1 MILGANVLKG
11 DPMQQE
17 IDDDG
22 GQELR
27 MIQGNQRDQEAF
39 SVAPLDGSHIRWDTG
54 GDVVKDRR
62 MSSAYL
68 ILDRFDVFAR
78 LMSILPMRTGASELT
93 VAILADAIGSP
104 SAATR
109 DLKRLYPLAHD
120 ASLVG

>member
-93 VAILADAIGSP
+93 VAILARSRFP
-104 SAATR
+104 C
-109 DLKRLYPLAHD
+109 P
-120 ASLVG
+120 